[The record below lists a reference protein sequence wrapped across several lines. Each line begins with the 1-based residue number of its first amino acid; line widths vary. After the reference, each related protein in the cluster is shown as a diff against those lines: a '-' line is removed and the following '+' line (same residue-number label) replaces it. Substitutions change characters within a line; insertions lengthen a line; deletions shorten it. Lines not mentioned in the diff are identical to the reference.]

1 MLLREE
7 RNLKERYSY
16 WNVFAAISDKMF
28 CIKPLYDEVVSVA
41 KGYEVYSSVFL
52 WNLRQAFK
60 LFMLVGR
67 SYVRPLTGVCS
78 TRSGGE

>member
-1 MLLREE
+1 MKCFVL
-7 RNLKERYSY
+7 NHCM
-16 WNVFAAISDKMF
+16 ISW
-28 CIKPLYDEVVSVA
+28 CLA
-41 KGYEVYSSVFL
+41 KGYDVYSSVFF
-52 WNLRQAFK
+52 WNLRQACK